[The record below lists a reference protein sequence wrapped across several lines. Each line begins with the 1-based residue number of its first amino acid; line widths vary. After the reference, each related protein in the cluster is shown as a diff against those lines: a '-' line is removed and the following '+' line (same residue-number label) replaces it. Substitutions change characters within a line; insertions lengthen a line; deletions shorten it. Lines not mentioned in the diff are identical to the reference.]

1 MRHSNRLLLLLIAA
15 FLASCADYAAYQQE
29 LASRPVY
36 GMRYTPIVGM
46 PQKYN
51 LEATGELCKA
61 ISAGKGYEAFLA
73 SSPSVQPQ
81 SNQTY
86 KHTCRESL
94 GSVTCK
100 SKPVISAS
108 TYANLYNQQKQTLVK
123 NKQMLSTEKEEKNK
137 MQKTIQMMQ
146 GQLEKYSKL
155 ADEKKNQNKV
165 LEMDLV
171 KLRKD
176 IEAME
181 RSEKKSG
188 QSQKSVEVRLDRALE
203 EIEKYKSLLSAER
216 AKSAEVFGSINP
228 ELLTPSV
235 SKIITLLLALLF
247 LSLLT
252 EVAKPIPIAVPSSI
266 IPSKIISSKDLTIID
281 LSVVTG
287 VLV

>member
-15 FLASCADYAAYQQE
+15 FLASCADYVAYQQE

-36 GMRYTPIVGM
+36 GMKYTPIAGM

-108 TYANLYNQQKQTLVK
+108 TYANLYNQQKQTQQANTNAMLWAMALQMRSCMATNGYALKNVCVK
-123 NKQMLSTEKEEKNK
+123 NC
-137 MQKTIQMMQ
+137 
-146 GQLEKYSKL
+146 Y
-155 ADEKKNQNKV
+155 
-165 LEMDLV
+165 
-171 KLRKD
+171 
-176 IEAME
+176 
-181 RSEKKSG
+181 
-188 QSQKSVEVRLDRALE
+188 
-203 EIEKYKSLLSAER
+203 
-216 AKSAEVFGSINP
+216 
-228 ELLTPSV
+228 
-235 SKIITLLLALLF
+235 
-247 LSLLT
+247 
-252 EVAKPIPIAVPSSI
+252 
-266 IPSKIISSKDLTIID
+266 
-281 LSVVTG
+281 
-287 VLV
+287 